1 MVDEAREASR
11 FRYCKASAYVEYRLD
26 LHTTFLRTLLFCRVT
41 LLVTWSN
48 WKIQEKSKIA
58 IDLCQL
64 ITNVSLGPV
73 WSHDSDNS

>member
-1 MVDEAREASR
+1 MVDEAREGLA

-48 WKIQEKSKIA
+48 REIQKNNIA
-58 IDLCQL
+58 IDLC
-64 ITNVSLGPV
+64 
-73 WSHDSDNS
+73 